1 MLRGPFTRRYF
12 VSCLGGAA
20 VAWPLAARA
29 QQGER
34 VRRVG
39 VFVAPGRE
47 QETSMLFAGTLANL
61 GWVEGRNVHID
72 YRTYSSDPE
81 SLRAVVAELIASHPD
96 VILAAGVSFVAVRA
110 QTQTIPIVFTQV
122 SAPVER
128 GFVASLAR
136 PGGNVTGFTQ
146 FPASLASKWL
156 GLLKE
161 VAPQLVRSAT
171 MFDPDVA
178 PHAPPFLRSVETA
191 SRTMGMETTAAPV
204 RTDVDVETVLA
215 SLARDSDGALLVI
228 PDTFTIA
235 HRQAII
241 RLAETHRVPAIY
253 PLRLF
258 AYDGGL
264 MAYGDD
270 LSDQYRGAAT
280 YVDRIL
286 KGAKPADLPVQAPT
300 KYELVINLKT
310 AKALG
315 LDVPP
320 TLLARADEVIE

>member
-1 MLRGPFTRRYF
+1 MTRRREF
-12 VSCLGGAA
+12 ITLLGGAA
-20 VAWPLAARA
+20 TWPLVARA
-29 QQGER
+29 QQSAR
-34 VRRVG
+34 MRRIG

-47 QETSMLFAGTLANL
+47 QETTLLFAGTLANL

-72 YRTYSSDPE
+72 YRTYGSDPG
-81 SLRAVVAELIASHPD
+81 SLRAVAAELIASHPD
-96 VILAAGVSFVAVRA
+96 VILAAGVSFVAVRE
-110 QTQTIPIVFTQV
+110 QTQTIPIMFTQV

-161 VAPQLVRSAT
+161 VAPKLVRSAT

-191 SRTMGMETTAAPV
+191 SRTMGMETAAAPV
-204 RTDVDVETVLA
+204 QTDVDVETVLA
-215 SLARDSDGALLVI
+215 SLARDSAGALLVI

-241 RLAETHRVPAIY
+241 RLAETYRVPAIY

-270 LSDQYRGAAT
+270 LNDYRGAAT

-286 KGAKPADLPVQAPT
+286 KGAKPADLPVQEPS
-300 KYELVINLKT
+300 KYQLVINLKT
-310 AKALG
+310 AKALDLNVPLG
-315 LDVPP
+315 L
-320 TLLARADEVIE
+320 TAGADEVIE